1 MLRRLKTLKK
11 QEEDARLRGVSN
23 AGVGSMTADSQ
34 EFKQGCSEEEEGC
47 PEEEEEGCPEEEE
60 EGCSEE
66 EEERLLEEDGSSEG
80 ARVPHKPKPR
90 TYLRGN

>member
-1 MLRRLKTLKK
+1 
-11 QEEDARLRGVSN
+11 
-23 AGVGSMTADSQ
+23 MTADSQ

-47 PEEEEEGCPEEEE
+47 PEEEEEV
-60 EGCSEE
+60 CSEE